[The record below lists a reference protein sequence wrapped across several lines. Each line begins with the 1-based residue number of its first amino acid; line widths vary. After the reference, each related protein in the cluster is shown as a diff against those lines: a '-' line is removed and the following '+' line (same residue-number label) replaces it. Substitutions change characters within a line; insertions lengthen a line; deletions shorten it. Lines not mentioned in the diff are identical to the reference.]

1 MQTRG
6 FGWTKVQVPIIGQGT
21 WKMEGDPPV
30 EALGALQA
38 GLDAGMTHVDTAELY
53 GGGRVESLV
62 GRAIAGRREKI
73 CLVSKVM
80 PNHASR
86 SGTLKACEA
95 TLQRLGTDHLDCYL
109 LHWPGPHPLE
119 DTIAAFEQLVQAGK
133 IRSWG
138 LSNFDVD
145 ELDEA
150 LAIAGP
156 RRIACNQV
164 LYHLRAR
171 DIEDRVVPWCVKH
184 DVAVVGYSP
193 FGSGDFP
200 QPQSKGGKVLGE
212 IARAHGVT
220 PFQVALAFLVRDPH
234 VFAIPKSAKV
244 ARVRENA
251 AAAGLRLGRQEI
263 GRIEE
268 AFPVRRGRGLPT
280 L

>member
-1 MQTRG
+1 MQTRK
-6 FGWTKVQVPIIGQGT
+6 FGWTGVDVPVIGQGT
-21 WKMEGDPPV
+21 WKMESDPPV

-62 GRAIAGRREKI
+62 GRAISGRRDEI
-73 CLVSKVM
+73 FLVSKVM

-86 SGTLKACEA
+86 SGTVTACEA
-95 TLQRLGTDHLDCYL
+95 SLQRLGTDHLDCYL

-119 DTIAAFEQLVQAGK
+119 ETIAAFEQLVKAGK

-138 LSNFDVD
+138 VSNFDVD
-145 ELDEA
+145 DLEEA
-150 LAIAGP
+150 LKIAGP
-156 RRIACNQV
+156 GRIACNQV
-164 LYHLRAR
+164 LYHLRVR
-171 DIEDRVVPWCVKH
+171 DIEDRVLPWCVKH

-212 IARAHGVT
+212 IARSHRAT
-220 PFQVALAFLVRDPH
+220 PHQIALAFLVRDPH

-244 ARVRENA
+244 ARARENA
-251 AAAGLRLGRQEI
+251 GAAGLALSPDEVA
-263 GRIEE
+263 RIEQ
-268 AFPVRRGRGLPT
+268 AFPLRRGRELPT